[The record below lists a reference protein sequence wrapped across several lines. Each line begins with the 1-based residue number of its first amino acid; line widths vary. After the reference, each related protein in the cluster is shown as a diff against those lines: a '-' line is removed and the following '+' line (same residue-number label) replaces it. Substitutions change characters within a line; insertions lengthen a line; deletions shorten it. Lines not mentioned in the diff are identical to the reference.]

1 MDEKTNRILVRL
13 AIVLGLVMLGVIA
26 WQTFVIGRPPGDTAY
41 LEGDQLFEDGLY
53 ERALAKYDDALR
65 QDPDHFHALRARA
78 RALMELGRHR
88 EALREYALAISR
100 DPEFASLYANRG
112 ILYDRMGRYEEA
124 AADYE
129 KALALDPELDK
140 GLHWMT
146 RFLRNQPEGQPTIR
160 DRARYIRAELAKP
173 ADQRVLTVPELDQ
186 EQRSYKQ

>member
-1 MDEKTNRILVRL
+1 VNGRIYRILVRT
-13 AIVLGLVMLGVIA
+13 AIVLSVVVLGVIA
-26 WQTFVIGRPPGDTAY
+26 YQTFVIGRPPGDTAY

-53 ERALAKYDDALR
+53 ERALGKYDDALR

-78 RALMELGRHR
+78 RTLMELGRHR
-88 EALREYALAISR
+88 EALREYELAISR

-112 ILYDRMGRYEEA
+112 ILYDRTGRYEKA
-124 AADYE
+124 LADYE

-146 RFLRNQPEGQPTIR
+146 RFLRNRPEGQPTIG
-160 DRARYIRAELAKP
+160 DRARYIRGELAKP
-173 ADQRVLTVPELDQ
+173 GDQRLLAVPEVDE